1 MSNVMKK
8 SFSEGEIKTPEKAH
22 SSTVTLNNVTLS
34 KAVLQPGWKW
44 STCIKPI
51 VGTETCQA
59 GHVGVIAQGTMHVKH
74 DDGTEMEFTEGDTYF
89 LAPGQVLL
97 FYSLHLRYLCLQ
109 PLIFYPTVALTHIS
123 SF

>member
-1 MSNVMKK
+1 MSNVMKR

-59 GHVGVIAQGTMHVKH
+59 GHVGVIAQGTMRVKH
-74 DDGTEMEFTEGDTYF
+74 DDGTEMEFTEGDSYF
-89 LAPGQVLL
+89 LAPGHDAWVVGDKEVIGYE
-97 FYSLHLRYLCLQ
+97 FITDDKDFG
-109 PLIFYPTVALTHIS
+109 PWKKG
-123 SF
+123 